1 VPDLLPAIEQRPI
14 TDLVL
19 TRLRQLDGV
28 AVYDGEIL
36 NDDGSTHPPAMSDQD
51 PRVGPY
57 VVWYPWGRRATGQY
71 AVSMEETDLV
81 YGGQATCGA
90 GYRPDLEYLLDR
102 VDALLNGWTPV
113 PADGVLDGV
122 AFGQFRRPIG
132 FTAGSIRRDDDV
144 SPPRFWLPDQ
154 FVCTAT
160 T

>member
-102 VDALLNGWTPV
+102 VV
-113 PADGVLDGV
+113 DGV